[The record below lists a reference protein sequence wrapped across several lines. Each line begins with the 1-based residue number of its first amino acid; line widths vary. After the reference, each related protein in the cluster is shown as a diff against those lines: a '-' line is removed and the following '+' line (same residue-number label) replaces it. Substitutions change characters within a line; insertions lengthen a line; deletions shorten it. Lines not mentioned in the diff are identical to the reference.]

1 MPIDSKDSD
10 ELIFI
15 AENEELSFV
24 DAKPNISEVGFAHL
38 TNIEFNLISDPN
50 ESQEIFEFT
59 SLLNRSTWQILICD
73 DDRSVHEVTKLALEG
88 FKFAG
93 KELEI
98 ISACSGAEG
107 IKIIAQNPDIAVI
120 LQDVI
125 METNDAGLQAVKYI
139 REVLQNQLVRIILRT
154 GQPGDFPESSVVI
167 NYDINDYKSKTELT
181 EQKLFTALISSLRAY
196 SSIVNLAESRQKLA
210 TLNKQLYQFNQNLE
224 KIVQERTIE
233 LEIAKEA
240 ADSANKAKS
249 QFLTNMSHELR
260 TPLNGILGYAQLLKL
275 SDDPVKHQDGL
286 NVIQRSGQHLLT
298 LINDILDLS
307 KIEAGKLEIDRD
319 MFHLDELLK
328 GLIDM
333 FKAQAINQGIEIIY
347 KIIGQIPKL
356 VYGDAKRLRQ
366 VLFNLVGNAIKFTD
380 KGIVTLTVQS
390 PSDNKIR
397 FDVIDSG
404 VGIAPEDLPII
415 FQSFEQV
422 GDPIKMQSGT
432 GLGLP
437 ISKRLIEM
445 MGGELNVTSTLGQG
459 STFWIEIDLPT
470 YVNPKTTEQL
480 QQNVEIIGYKGKK
493 RKIVVADSKQLD
505 RDLVVDMLSQLDFD
519 IIESEGDID
528 IFDKTS
534 ANIPDLLL
542 LGLKNLDDASW
553 DIPRKIRQ
561 TPMLKDTVII
571 MLSEDVIEG
580 DRQKCI
586 EAGCA
591 DLLAKP
597 IAMKPLMDI
606 IQANLGLE
614 WEYCYF
620 ASSEVSSQPSLASQ
634 AIANNILLPS
644 RQIILELIEL
654 AETGNLDSLQKRVKD
669 LEKYDDGLKAFTGEI
684 LELARGFQLRNIL
697 NYLNK
702 LMETC

>member
-1 MPIDSKDSD
+1 MPLDSD

-15 AENEELSFV
+15 EEDEDRSFLDNEKKNFSSLE
-24 DAKPNISEVGFAHL
+24 DYNK
-38 TNIEFNLISDPN
+38 

-59 SLLNRSTWQILICD
+59 SLLSRSTWQILICD
-73 DDRSVHEVTKLALEG
+73 DDPSVHKVTKLALEE

-93 KELEI
+93 KELKI
-98 ISACSGAEG
+98 ISAFSGAEG
-107 IKIIAQNPDIAVI
+107 IKTIEQNPDIAVI

-125 METNDAGLQAVKYI
+125 METNDAGLQAVKHI

-154 GQPGDFPESSVVI
+154 GQPGDFPESSVI
-167 NYDINDYKSKTELT
+167 LNYDINDYKSKTELT
-181 EQKLFTALISSLRAY
+181 EQKLFTTIISSLRAY
-196 SSIVNLAESRQKLA
+196 SSIVNLAEGRQKMA
-210 TLNKQLYQFNQNLE
+210 ILNKKLYQFNQNLE
-224 KIVQERTIE
+224 KRVQERTIE

-286 NVIQRSGQHLLT
+286 NVILRSGQHLLT

-307 KIEAGKLEIDRD
+307 KIEAGRLEIDRD
-319 MFHLDELLK
+319 MFHLDELLNS
-328 GLIDM
+328 LIDI
-333 FKAQAINQGIEIIY
+333 FQVQASSQGIEVIY

-380 KGIVTLTVQS
+380 KGTVTLTVQS
-390 PSDNKIR
+390 LVDGKIR

-404 VGIAPEDLPII
+404 VGIAPEDLPKI

-437 ISKRLIEM
+437 ISKRLIEL
-445 MGGELNVTSTLGQG
+445 MGGELNVTSTVGQG

-470 YVNPKTTEQL
+470 YINTKTTEQIQL
-480 QQNVEIIGYKGKK
+480 NLEIIGYKGEKL
-493 RKIVVADSKQLD
+493 KIVVADSEQLD
-505 RDLVVDMLSQLDFD
+505 RNVLIDMLTPLDFD
-519 IIESEGDID
+519 IIEAEGGLDS
-528 IFDKTS
+528 FDKTS
-534 ANIPDLLL
+534 AYIPDLLL
-542 LGLKNLDDASW
+542 LGLKNLDDDNW
-553 DIPRKIRQ
+553 NILRKIRQ
-561 TPMLKDTVII
+561 NSKLKNVVII
-571 MLSEDVIEG
+571 MILEDIIES

-591 DLLAKP
+591 DILVKP
-597 IAMKPLMDI
+597 ITMQPLMDI
-606 IQANLGLE
+606 IQANLNLE

-620 ASSEVSSQPSLASQ
+620 ADSEASSQSSLADQ

-644 RQIILELIEL
+644 RQIILKLIELIE
-654 AETGNLDSLQKRVKD
+654 AGDLDSLQKLLKD
-669 LEKYDDGLKAFTGEI
+669 LERSDDGLKTFTGKI
-684 LELARGFQLRNIL
+684 IELAKGFQLRNIL

-702 LMETC
+702 LIETY

>member
-1 MPIDSKDSD
+1 MPIDSDDSD
-10 ELIFI
+10 ELIFVE
-15 AENEELSFV
+15 ENEDRSFA
-24 DAKPNISEVGFAHL
+24 DAEKQDFSMLEDHN
-38 TNIEFNLISDPN
+38 N
-50 ESQEIFEFT
+50 ESPEIFEFT
-59 SLLNRSTWQILICD
+59 SLLSRSTWQILICD
-73 DDRSVHEVTKLALEG
+73 DDHYVHAVTKLALEG

-98 ISACSGAEG
+98 ISAFSGAEG
-107 IKIIAQNPDIAVI
+107 IKIIAQNPNIAVI

-154 GQPGDFPESSVVI
+154 GQPADFPESSVI
-167 NYDINDYKSKTELT
+167 LNYDINDYKSKTDLT
-181 EQKLFTALISSLRAY
+181 EQKLFTTLIASLRAY

-210 TLNKQLYQFNQNLE
+210 VLNKQLHQFNQNLE

-260 TPLNGILGYAQLLKL
+260 TPLNGILGYAQLLKQ
-275 SDDPVKHQDGL
+275 SDNPVTRQNGL
-286 NVIQRSGQHLLT
+286 DIIQRSGQHLLT

-307 KIEAGKLEIDRD
+307 KIEAGKLEIEHD

-328 GLIDM
+328 GLIYIL
-333 FKAQAINQGIEIIY
+333 KAQANSQGIEIIY
-347 KIIGQIPKL
+347 KVIGQIPQL
-356 VYGDAKRLRQ
+356 VYGDPKRLRQ

-390 PSDNKIR
+390 PSHNKIR
-397 FDVIDSG
+397 FDVTDSG
-404 VGIAPEDLPII
+404 VGIASEDLPKI

-445 MGGELNVTSTLGQG
+445 MGGQLNVTSTVGQG

-470 YVNPKTTEQL
+470 YINPKTTEQI

-493 RKIVVADSKQLD
+493 LKIVVADSEQLA
-505 RDLVVDMLSQLDFD
+505 RSVLIDLLAPLDFD
-519 IIESEGDID
+519 IIEAEGGLDS
-528 IFDKTS
+528 FNKTS
-534 ANIPDLLL
+534 LHIPDLLL
-542 LGLKNLDDASW
+542 LGWKNLDDDSW
-553 DIPRKIRQ
+553 YILRKIRQ
-561 TPMLKDTVII
+561 HSILKHVVII
-571 MLSEDVIEG
+571 IVLEDILES

-591 DLLAKP
+591 DILVKP
-597 IAMKPLMDI
+597 VAMQPLMDI
-606 IQANLGLE
+606 MQTNLGLE

-620 ASSEVSSQPSLASQ
+620 ADSETSSQPSLANQ

-654 AETGNLDSLQKRVKD
+654 TETGNLESLQKRLKD
-669 LEKYDDGLKAFTGEI
+669 LERGDHGLKFFTGEVM
-684 LELARGFQLRNIL
+684 ELAKGFQLRNIL

-702 LMETC
+702 LMETF

>member
-1 MPIDSKDSD
+1 MSIDSKDSKDSD

-15 AENEELSFV
+15 EEDELSFING
-24 DAKPNISEVGFAHL
+24 KPN
-38 TNIEFNLISDPN
+38 NIELNLIDDPN
-50 ESQEIFEFT
+50 ESPEIFEFT
-59 SLLNRSTWQILICD
+59 SLLSRATWQILICD
-73 DDRSVHEVTKLALEG
+73 DDHSVHAVTKLALEG

-98 ISACSGAEG
+98 ISAFSGAEA

-125 METNDAGLQAVKYI
+125 METNDAGLQAVQHI

-154 GQPGDFPESSVVI
+154 GQPGDFPEASVI
-167 NYDINDYKSKTELT
+167 LNYDINDYKSKTELT

-196 SSIVNLAESRQKLA
+196 SSIVNLAESRQKVA
-210 TLNKQLYQFNQNLE
+210 IANTQLYQFNQNLE
-224 KIVQERTIE
+224 KLIQERTIE

-260 TPLNGILGYAQLLKL
+260 TPLNGILGYAQLLKM
-275 SDDPVKHQDGL
+275 SDDPVKRQDGL

-307 KIEAGKLEIDRD
+307 KIEAGKLEIDHD
-319 MFHLDELLK
+319 VFHLDELLK
-328 GLIDM
+328 GLIDT
-333 FKAQAINQGIEIIY
+333 FKIQASSQGIEIIY

-356 VYGDAKRLRQ
+356 VYGDARRLRQ

-390 PSDNKIR
+390 PSHNKIR

-404 VGIAPEDLPII
+404 VGIAPADLPKI
-415 FQSFEQV
+415 FESFEQV

-437 ISKRLIEM
+437 ISKRLIEV

-470 YVNPKTTEQL
+470 YVNPKTTEQI

-493 RKIVVADSKQLD
+493 RKIVLSASNQLD
-505 RDLVVDMLSQLDFD
+505 RRVLIAMLAPLDFD
-519 IIESEGDID
+519 IIEAGGGTDS
-528 IFDKTS
+528 FDKTL
-534 ANIPDLLL
+534 AHTPDLLL
-542 LGLKNLDDASW
+542 LGLKNLDDACG
-553 DIPRKIRQ
+553 IPRKIRQ
-561 TPMLKDTVII
+561 NPLLKDMVII
-571 MLSEDVIEG
+571 MILEDVLEC

-586 EAGCA
+586 EIGGN
-591 DLLAKP
+591 DFMVKP
-597 IAMKPLMDI
+597 VVMKTLMDT
-606 IQANLGLE
+606 IQTNLGLE
-614 WEYCYF
+614 WEYCYS
-620 ASSEVSSQPSLASQ
+620 ASPEITINRQSLLKSKPTVSAPS
-634 AIANNILLPS
+634 
-644 RQIILELIEL
+644 
-654 AETGNLDSLQKRVKD
+654 
-669 LEKYDDGLKAFTGEI
+669 Y
-684 LELARGFQLRNIL
+684 
-697 NYLNK
+697 
-702 LMETC
+702 

>member
-1 MPIDSKDSD
+1 MPLDSD

-15 AENEELSFV
+15 EEDEDRSFLDNEKKNFSSLE
-24 DAKPNISEVGFAHL
+24 DYNK
-38 TNIEFNLISDPN
+38 

-59 SLLNRSTWQILICD
+59 SLLSRSTWQILICD
-73 DDRSVHEVTKLALEG
+73 DDPSVHKVTKLALEE

-93 KELEI
+93 KELKI
-98 ISACSGAEG
+98 ISAFSGAEG
-107 IKIIAQNPDIAVI
+107 IKTIEQNPDIAVI

-125 METNDAGLQAVKYI
+125 METNDAGLQAVKHI

-154 GQPGDFPESSVVI
+154 GQPGDFPESSVI
-167 NYDINDYKSKTELT
+167 LNYDINDYKSKTELT
-181 EQKLFTALISSLRAY
+181 EQKLFTTIISSLRAY
-196 SSIVNLAESRQKLA
+196 SSIVNLAEGRQKMA
-210 TLNKQLYQFNQNLE
+210 ILNKKLYQFNQNLE
-224 KIVQERTIE
+224 KRVQERTIE

-286 NVIQRSGQHLLT
+286 NVILRSGQHLLT

-307 KIEAGKLEIDRD
+307 KIEAGRLEIDRD
-319 MFHLDELLK
+319 MFHLDELLNS
-328 GLIDM
+328 LIDI
-333 FKAQAINQGIEIIY
+333 FQVQASSQGIEVIY

-380 KGIVTLTVQS
+380 KGTVTLTVQS
-390 PSDNKIR
+390 LVDGKIR

-404 VGIAPEDLPII
+404 VGIAPEDLPKI

-437 ISKRLIEM
+437 ISKRLIEL
-445 MGGELNVTSTLGQG
+445 MGGELNVASTVGQG

-470 YVNPKTTEQL
+470 YINTKTTEQIQL
-480 QQNVEIIGYKGKK
+480 NLEIIGYKGEKL
-493 RKIVVADSKQLD
+493 KIVVADSEQLD
-505 RDLVVDMLSQLDFD
+505 RNVLIDMLTPLDFD
-519 IIESEGDID
+519 IIEAEGGLDS
-528 IFDKTS
+528 FDKTS
-534 ANIPDLLL
+534 AYIPDLLL
-542 LGLKNLDDASW
+542 LGLKNLDDDNW
-553 DIPRKIRQ
+553 NILRKIRQ
-561 TPMLKDTVII
+561 NSKLKNVVII
-571 MLSEDVIEG
+571 MILEDIIES

-591 DLLAKP
+591 DILVKP
-597 IAMKPLMDI
+597 ITMQPLMDI
-606 IQANLGLE
+606 IQANLNLE

-620 ASSEVSSQPSLASQ
+620 ADSEASSQSSLADQ

-644 RQIILELIEL
+644 RQIILKLIELIE
-654 AETGNLDSLQKRVKD
+654 AGDLDSLQKLLKD
-669 LEKYDDGLKAFTGEI
+669 LERSDDGLKTFTGKI
-684 LELARGFQLRNIL
+684 IELAKGFQLRNIL

-702 LMETC
+702 LIETY

>member
-1 MPIDSKDSD
+1 MLTDSD

-15 AENEELSFV
+15 EEDEDRSFDEAEKKDCSILEDHN
-24 DAKPNISEVGFAHL
+24 
-38 TNIEFNLISDPN
+38 N
-50 ESQEIFEFT
+50 ESQEILEFKP
-59 SLLNRSTWQILICD
+59 LLSRSTWQILICD
-73 DDRSVHEVTKLALEG
+73 DDLSVHVVTKLALDG
-88 FKFAG
+88 FKFAD

-98 ISACSGAEG
+98 ISAFSGAEG
-107 IKIIAQNPDIAVI
+107 LKIIAQNPNIAVI

-181 EQKLFTALISSLRAY
+181 EQKLFTTLISSLRAY

-240 ADSANKAKS
+240 ADGANKAKS

-275 SDDPVKHQDGL
+275 SDDPLKYQDGL
-286 NVIQRSGQHLLT
+286 NVIQRSGQHLLA

-307 KIEAGKLEIDRD
+307 KIEAGKLEINHD

-328 GLIDM
+328 GMIDM
-333 FKAQAINQGIEIIY
+333 FKTQADSQGLEIIY
-347 KIIGQIPKL
+347 KIVGQIPKL

-380 KGIVTLTVQS
+380 KGIVTLMVQS

-422 GDPIKMQSGT
+422 GDPMKMQSGT

-459 STFWIEIDLPT
+459 STFSIEIDLPT
-470 YVNPKTTEQL
+470 YVNPKTTEQI
-480 QQNVEIIGYKGKK
+480 QQNLEIIGYKGET

-505 RDLVVDMLSQLDFD
+505 RDELIDILSPLDFD
-519 IIESEGDID
+519 IIEAEGGMDS
-528 IFDKTS
+528 FEKTS
-534 ANIPDLLL
+534 VLIPDLLL
-542 LGLKNLDDASW
+542 LGLKNLDDDSW
-553 DIPRKIRQ
+553 DILRKIRQ
-561 TPMLKDTVII
+561 VPVLKNTVIVMI
-571 MLSEDVIEG
+571 TENVLEG
-580 DRQKCI
+580 DRQKCL

-597 IAMKPLMDI
+597 VATKPLMDI

-620 ASSEVSSQPSLASQ
+620 ASPEITKV
-634 AIANNILLPS
+634 
-644 RQIILELIEL
+644 
-654 AETGNLDSLQKRVKD
+654 
-669 LEKYDDGLKAFTGEI
+669 GLTH
-684 LELARGFQLRNIL
+684 
-697 NYLNK
+697 
-702 LMETC
+702 

>member
-1 MPIDSKDSD
+1 MSIDSDQ
-10 ELIFI
+10 LIFI
-15 AENEELSFV
+15 EEDEELSSV
-24 DAKPNISEVGFAHL
+24 DSEPNISEAGFAHL
-38 TNIEFNLISDPN
+38 TNIGFNLIDDLN
-50 ESQEIFEFT
+50 ESSEIFEFT
-59 SLLNRSTWQILICD
+59 SLLSRPTWKILICD
-73 DDRSVHEVTKLALEG
+73 DDLSVHVVTKLALEG

-98 ISACSGAEG
+98 ISVFSGAEG

-125 METNDAGLQAVKYI
+125 METNDAGLQAVKHI

-154 GQPGDFPESSVVI
+154 GQPGDFPESSVI
-167 NYDINDYKSKTELT
+167 LNYDINDYKSKTELT
-181 EQKLFTALISSLRAY
+181 EQKLFTTLISSLRAY
-196 SSIVNLAESRQKLA
+196 SSIVNLAENRQKLA
-210 TLNKQLYQFNQNLE
+210 ITNKRLYQFNQNLE

-240 ADSANKAKS
+240 ADGANKAKS

-260 TPLNGILGYAQLLKL
+260 TPLNGILGYAQLLKM

-307 KIEAGKLEIDRD
+307 KIEAGKLEIAHD
-319 MFHLDELLK
+319 MFHLDELLT
-328 GLIDM
+328 GLIDI
-333 FKAQAINQGIEIIY
+333 FKPQAGNQGIEIIY
-347 KIIGQIPKL
+347 RIIGQIPKL

-390 PSDNKIR
+390 PSNNKIR
-397 FDVIDSG
+397 FDVIDNG
-404 VGIAPEDLPII
+404 VGIAPEDLPKI

-445 MGGELNVTSTLGQG
+445 MGGELNVNSTLEQG

-470 YVNPKTTEQL
+470 YVNPKTPEQIE
-480 QQNVEIIGYKGKK
+480 QNIEIIGYKGKT
-493 RKIVVADSKQLD
+493 RRIVVADSKQLD
-505 RDLVVDMLSQLDFD
+505 RKLLVDMLSPLDFD
-519 IIESEGDID
+519 IIQIQGGLDC
-528 IFDKTS
+528 FDKKS
-534 ANIPDLLL
+534 AHIPDLLL
-542 LGLKNLDDASW
+542 LGLKNLDDSW
-553 DIPRKIRQ
+553 DILRKIRQ
-561 TPMLKDTVII
+561 TPMLKDTVVVMIA
-571 MLSEDVIEG
+571 EDVLEG
-580 DRQKCI
+580 DRKKCI

-597 IAMKPLMDI
+597 VSMKPLMNI
-606 IQANLGLE
+606 IQSNLGLE

-620 ASSEVSSQPSLASQ
+620 TSPKSL
-634 AIANNILLPS
+634 
-644 RQIILELIEL
+644 
-654 AETGNLDSLQKRVKD
+654 
-669 LEKYDDGLKAFTGEI
+669 
-684 LELARGFQLRNIL
+684 
-697 NYLNK
+697 
-702 LMETC
+702 

>member
-1 MPIDSKDSD
+1 MSIDSD

-15 AENEELSFV
+15 EEDEDRSFTEEESK
-24 DAKPNISEVGFAHL
+24 DFSILEVH
-38 TNIEFNLISDPN
+38 NN

-59 SLLNRSTWQILICD
+59 SLLSRSTWQILICD
-73 DDRSVHEVTKLALEG
+73 DDLSVHAVTKLALEG

-93 KELEI
+93 KALEI
-98 ISACSGAEG
+98 ISAFSGAEG
-107 IKIIAQNPDIAVI
+107 IKTIEQNPDIAVI

-125 METNDAGLQAVKYI
+125 METNDAGLQAVKHI

-154 GQPGDFPESSVVI
+154 GQPGDFPESSVI
-167 NYDINDYKSKTELT
+167 LNYDINDYKSKTELT
-181 EQKLFTALISSLRAY
+181 EQKLFTTLISSLRAY

-210 TLNKQLYQFNQNLE
+210 VLNKQLYQFNQNLE
-224 KIVQERTIE
+224 KLVQERTIE

-275 SDDPVKHQDGL
+275 SDAPVKHQEGL
-286 NVIQRSGQHLLT
+286 NVILRSGQHLLT

-307 KIEAGKLEIDRD
+307 KIEAGRLEIDRD
-319 MFHLDELLK
+319 MFHLDELLQS
-328 GLIDM
+328 LIDI
-333 FKAQAINQGIEIIY
+333 FQVQASSQGIEVIY
-347 KIIGQIPKL
+347 KVIGQIPKL

-380 KGIVTLTVQS
+380 KGSVILTVQS
-390 PSDNKIR
+390 PSNDKIR

-404 VGIAPEDLPII
+404 VGIAPEDLPKI

-437 ISKRLIEM
+437 ISKRLIEL
-445 MGGELNVTSTLGQG
+445 MGGELNVASTVGQG

-470 YVNPKTTEQL
+470 YINTKTTEQIQL
-480 QQNVEIIGYKGKK
+480 NLEIIGYKGEKL
-493 RKIVVADSKQLD
+493 KIVVADSEQLD
-505 RDLVVDMLSQLDFD
+505 RSVLIDMLAPLDFD
-519 IIESEGDID
+519 IIEAEGVLDS
-528 IFDKTS
+528 FDKTS
-534 ANIPDLLL
+534 EHIPDLLL
-542 LGLKNLDDASW
+542 LGLKNLDDDNW
-553 DIPRKIRQ
+553 NILRKIRRNS
-561 TPMLKDTVII
+561 MLKDVVVIMI
-571 MLSEDVIEG
+571 LEDILES

-591 DLLAKP
+591 DILVKP
-597 IAMKPLMDI
+597 VTMQPLMDI
-606 IQANLGLE
+606 IQANLNLE

-620 ASSEVSSQPSLASQ
+620 ADSEASSQSSLADQ

-644 RQIILELIEL
+644 RQIILDLIEL
-654 AETGNLDSLQKRVKD
+654 TEAGDLDSLQKLLKD
-669 LEKYDDGLKAFTGEI
+669 LERSDDGLKTFTGKI
-684 LELARGFQLRNIL
+684 IELAKGFQLRNIL

-702 LMETC
+702 LIETC

>member
-1 MPIDSKDSD
+1 MSIDSDQ
-10 ELIFI
+10 LIFI
-15 AENEELSFV
+15 EEDEELSFV
-24 DAKPNISEVGFAHL
+24 DAEPNISEAGFARL
-38 TNIEFNLISDPN
+38 TNIGFDLIDDLN
-50 ESQEIFEFT
+50 ESSEIFEFT
-59 SLLNRSTWQILICD
+59 SLLSRSTWKILICD
-73 DDRSVHEVTKLALEG
+73 DDRSVHAVTKLALEG

-98 ISACSGAEG
+98 LSAFYGAEG
-107 IKIIAQNPDIAVI
+107 VKIIAQNPDIAVI

-125 METNDAGLQAVKYI
+125 METNDAGLQAVKHI

-154 GQPGDFPESSVVI
+154 GQPGDFPESSVI
-167 NYDINDYKSKTELT
+167 LNYDINDYKSKTELT
-181 EQKLFTALISSLRAY
+181 EQKLFTTLISSLRAY
-196 SSIVNLAESRQKLA
+196 SSIVNLAENRQKLA
-210 TLNKQLYQFNQNLE
+210 IANKQLYQFNQNLE

-307 KIEAGKLEIDRD
+307 KIEAGKLEIAHDL
-319 MFHLDELLK
+319 FHLDELLK
-328 GLIDM
+328 GLIDT
-333 FKAQAINQGIEIIY
+333 FKAQASSQGIEIVY

-390 PSDNKIR
+390 PSNNKIR
-397 FDVIDSG
+397 LDVIDSG
-404 VGIAPEDLPII
+404 VGIAPEDLPKI
-415 FQSFEQV
+415 FQSFEQF

-445 MGGELNVTSTLGQG
+445 MGGELNVTSNLGQG

-470 YVNPKTTEQL
+470 YVNPKTPEQIEQHL
-480 QQNVEIIGYKGKK
+480 EIIGYKGKI
-493 RKIVVADSKQLD
+493 RRIVVADSKQLD
-505 RDLVVDMLSQLDFD
+505 RKLLVDMLTPLDFD
-519 IIESEGDID
+519 IIQVQGDFD
-528 IFDKTS
+528 SFDKRS
-534 ANIPDLLL
+534 AHIPDLLL
-542 LGLKNLDDASW
+542 LGLKNLDDDSW
-553 DIPRKIRQ
+553 DILRKIRQ
-561 TPMLKDTVII
+561 SQMLKDTVIVMI
-571 MLSEDVIEG
+571 VEDTLEG
-580 DRQKCI
+580 DRKKCI

-597 IAMKPLMDI
+597 VSMKPLMNI
-606 IQANLGLE
+606 IQSNLGLE

-620 ASSEVSSQPSLASQ
+620 TSPDHYKSPTSAK
-634 AIANNILLPS
+634 I
-644 RQIILELIEL
+644 
-654 AETGNLDSLQKRVKD
+654 
-669 LEKYDDGLKAFTGEI
+669 
-684 LELARGFQLRNIL
+684 
-697 NYLNK
+697 
-702 LMETC
+702 